1 MSDARGAA
9 LSYGNGDEESGAAN
23 EKKMKDAYVRLEEMV
38 RTASPLLSPVGKQ
51 HLDAVVNDIA
61 LLRPLQVEYIGLSK
75 DHKPVEAGALMRTN
89 VSPLLTD
96 VEAQSLAAVKL
107 TRAEL
112 TASAKEATSTELYSH
127 WMVGAILGLALLV
140 GGAVLIVVLGINR
153 TLVEAVGELS
163 RGADEITSTTAE
175 IASSSQALA
184 QASSE
189 QAASIEETSAAAMDI
204 NSTSQRNAA
213 RSQSMAEHADQSQQ
227 KFIATTRQLDEM
239 VISME
244 EIHQSSGK
252 ISKIIKEIDAIAFQT
267 NILALNAAVEAARAG
282 ESGKGFAVVAGEVR
296 SLAHRSAKAA
306 EDTAA
311 LIEDSIL
318 RSNSGMQK
326 MDLMATTIRGIT
338 GGSEIIRLI
347 ADEVR
352 VGSAEQSRGLEQIS
366 RAIGEMEKVTMATA
380 AGAEQ
385 SAAAAEQ
392 MNAQSEALRTVV
404 VRLNRMVAA

>member
-1 MSDARGAA
+1 MIR
-9 LSYGNGDEESGAAN
+9 
-23 EKKMKDAYVRLEEMV
+23 V
-38 RTASPLLSPVGKQ
+38 ASPLLSPEGK
-51 HLDAVVNDIA
+51 HHIDAVVKDIA
-61 LLRPLQVEYIGLSK
+61 LLLPLQVEYIGLSK
-75 DHKPVEAGALMRTN
+75 EHKSVEAEALMRDQLW
-89 VSPLLTD
+89 PLLTD
-96 VEAQSLAAVKL
+96 VEAEGLATVKVN
-107 TRAEL
+107 RAEL
-112 TASAKEATSTELYSH
+112 AVSAREAATTELCSH
-127 WMVGAILGLALLV
+127 WVVGAVLGLALLV
-140 GGAVLIVVLGINR
+140 GGVVLVVVLGINR
-153 TLVEAVGELS
+153 TLAQAVDELS
-163 RGADEITSTTAE
+163 RGADEITSATTQ

-189 QAASIEETSAAAMDI
+189 QAASIEETSAAATEI

-213 RSQSMAEHADQSQQ
+213 SSQSMAEHADESQR
-227 KFIATTRQLDEM
+227 KFIETTRQLDEM
-239 VISME
+239 VTSME

-282 ESGKGFAVVAGEVR
+282 ETGMGFAVVADEVR

-306 EDTAA
+306 EDTTA
-311 LIEDSIL
+311 LIEDSIS
-318 RSNSGMQK
+318 RSNSGRQK
-326 MDLMATTIRGIT
+326 MDVMATTIRGIT
-338 GGSEIIRLI
+338 GGAEIIRQM

-380 AGAEQ
+380 AGAEE

-392 MNAQSEALRTVV
+392 MNAQSEALRDVV